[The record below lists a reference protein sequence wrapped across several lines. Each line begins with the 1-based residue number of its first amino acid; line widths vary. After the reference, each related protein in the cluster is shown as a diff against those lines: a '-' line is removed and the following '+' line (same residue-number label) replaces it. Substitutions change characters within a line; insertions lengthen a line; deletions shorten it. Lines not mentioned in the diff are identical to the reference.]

1 MNTSIV
7 LAAAVLMCALLF
19 FEKREKSKGVL
30 PVKTTL
36 SLLFI
41 LTALIQPH
49 LLPRYYHLVLVG
61 LIFCLGGDVF
71 LALPQPK
78 MFLLGLVSFL
88 VGHVFYVLSFFT
100 MATISLWTGGGC
112 LVTIV
117 VSGGIYIWLKPH
129 LGSMKRPVM
138 AYVIVISI
146 MVVGAC
152 SILGDT
158 ALSPYGR
165 IMVFI
170 GAVSFYF
177 SDIFVARDRFLKN
190 EFSNRLIGL
199 PLYYVG
205 QFLLAFSVGWL
216 K

>member
-1 MNTSIV
+1 MNILIV
-7 LAAAVLMCALLF
+7 AAAAALMCGLLF
-19 FEKREKSKGVL
+19 FERREKSKGIL

-41 LTALIQPH
+41 FAALIQPH
-49 LLPRYYHLVLVG
+49 AIPRYYHLILLG

-88 VGHVFYVLSFFT
+88 VGHVFYVLSFFM
-100 MATISLWTGGGC
+100 MATISLWTGGGF
-112 LVTIV
+112 LATIV

-129 LGSMKRPVM
+129 LGTMKGPVM

-146 MVVGAC
+146 MVIGAC

-158 ALSPYGR
+158 GLSQYGR

-190 EFSNRLIGL
+190 EFLNRLIGL
-199 PLYYVG
+199 PLYYLG